1 MDYMKRAL
9 ELKESLVRD
18 RRFLHQHPEI
28 RNDLPI
34 TASFVEERLKALGL
48 DVRRCGGSGL
58 TATIGGK
65 KPGPVLLLRADMDA
79 LPMQEESGLEF
90 ASLTPGQAHCCGH
103 DTHTAMLLC
112 AAQMLKEN
120 EDALEGTV
128 KLMFQPDE
136 EGGNGCLDMVND
148 GILENPKVDAA
159 LALHVDAAAPL
170 GSFAYGLGPIF
181 SSNDVFSI
189 KVIGKAGH
197 GARPHQS
204 IDPINA
210 AAHILVGLET
220 LIAREANPSET
231 CMLCVGSIES
241 SSKAFNIIPES
252 VLMKG
257 SIRTYNHDQREMLV
271 RRLKEVAEY
280 TAMAFACRAEVQ
292 YEVQMPPLIVN
303 DNLELEMRKYLD
315 EVLAGF
321 GGVVEPPICK
331 MGSEDFT
338 HVTNRVPSAFFFI
351 GAGPDREHGGQ
362 YSQHNTKV
370 VFNEEML
377 PMGAA
382 GYAYCAEKW
391 LANHAASK

>member
-9 ELKESLVRD
+9 ALKEQLVRD
-18 RRFLHQHPEI
+18 RRFLHQHPEL
-28 RNDLPI
+28 RSNLPV
-34 TASFVEERLKALGL
+34 TSSFVEERLSALGL
-48 DVRRCGGSGL
+48 RCRRCGGSGVS
-58 TATIGGK
+58 AVIGGK
-65 KPGPVLLLRADMDA
+65 RPGPVLLLRADMDA

-103 DTHTAMLLC
+103 DAHTAMLLC
-112 AAQMLKEN
+112 AARMLKES
-120 EDALEGTV
+120 EDALEGSV

-136 EGGNGCLDMVND
+136 EGGNGCRDMVED
-148 GILENPKVDAA
+148 GILEDPGVDAA

-170 GSFAYGLGPIF
+170 GSFAYSMGPAF

-210 AAHILVGLET
+210 AAHILVGLEA
-220 LIAREANPSET
+220 LIAREANPAET

-257 SIRTYNHDQREMLV
+257 SIRTYDHGQRELLV
-271 RRLKEVAEY
+271 RRLREVAEY
-280 TAMAFACRAEVQ
+280 TAMAFACRAEVR
-292 YEVQMPPLIVN
+292 YEVQMPPLIVDN
-303 DNLELEMRKYLD
+303 DLELEMRGYLD
-315 EVLAGF
+315 EVLAGY
-321 GGVVEPPICK
+321 GGVVEPPVAK

-338 HVTNRVPSAFFFI
+338 HVTNRVPSAYFFI

-382 GYAYCAEKW
+382 GYAHCARRW
-391 LANHAASK
+391 LARRSGAQ